1 MHLPRY
7 LLVWFQF
14 EDGCETILN
23 TCTPC
28 PFLPG
33 SGILW
38 HLYATAAP
46 KRGEEEEE
54 SKALFP
60 EVSIN
65 KTYFVTPSSKLT
77 LIPRVTTAT
86 SKMFYSA
93 GRLTI
98 NHYKTGKNSSM
109 WIPYQVFCSP
119 FKRRDIDISI
129 CVRAGTYLRKYT
141 KRAHCI
147 LWRHWIKSVGT
158 RWRKTAVIL
167 GACAHRTC
175 GTWNKAEEKRS
186 KVKRSVGKIKIGG
199 GFAISGQQGG
209 GGAVAGS
216 SFHKPELYG
225 HSGPILPPLQPP
237 APPDQQ
243 FLRNVECN
251 M

>member
-1 MHLPRY
+1 
-7 LLVWFQF
+7 
-14 EDGCETILN
+14 
-23 TCTPC
+23 
-28 PFLPG
+28 
-33 SGILW
+33 
-38 HLYATAAP
+38 
-46 KRGEEEEE
+46 
-54 SKALFP
+54 
-60 EVSIN
+60 
-65 KTYFVTPSSKLT
+65 
-77 LIPRVTTAT
+77 
-86 SKMFYSA
+86 MFYSA
-93 GRLTI
+93 GRLAI
-98 NHYKTGKNSSM
+98 NHYKTGKNSFM

-243 FLRNVECN
+243 CLRNVECRMLTPLIPVSTQDYN
-251 M
+251 TSQKSSTGILWVLSRRLSLGWAWGKFNFKILTKL